1 MTLYVGPLVGGAPV
15 APASLIP
22 IPTGWLKQL
31 AEDLISG
38 AFSTFSQWVATGTV
52 WLLHEAWAAMSA
64 TSQPVLAG
72 SAFSAE
78 YQVMALIGAATVLP
92 LLALGVIQA
101 VARQDPSGLLRTAL
115 LRLPMALLLT
125 GVVVEL
131 VTLGLS
137 FTDQASVALLSAG
150 GSSAAHAFGNIE
162 AALAPGAPGV
172 YGFGEL
178 ILVVVVA
185 LVSFLL
191 WVELAVRSAAV
202 AVAAMFLPLA
212 LAGLVWPATS
222 HWARRLGE
230 TLAGLVLM
238 KLVMA
243 AALALA
249 GGAMAAG
256 AGGVSSI
263 VEGVA
268 LLGLTAF
275 APFALFR
282 LIPML
287 ESGAVSHLE
296 GARPAQ
302 AVRHQAWSL
311 ASDGARSLSDGV
323 LGPRPGAVPSST
335 QAGVGGLLAG
345 GATAGAA
352 TAGAATS
359 AAAGA
364 AAAGA
369 GTAGSGAG
377 SGGTGTSGGA
387 GPGASAPQGRS
398 STKRGESGWASYIVE
413 RSQRSSGGTQ

>member
-15 APASLIP
+15 APASLLP
-22 IPTGWLKQL
+22 SPTGLLKQL

-52 WLLHEAWAAMSA
+52 WLLHEAWAALSA
-64 TSQPVLAG
+64 TSEPVLAG

-78 YQVMALIGAATVLP
+78 YQVMVLIGAAVALP
-92 LLALGVIQA
+92 LLALGVIQS

-125 GVVVEL
+125 GVVTEL

-150 GSSAAHAFGNIE
+150 GSSAAHAFANIE

-249 GGAMAAG
+249 GGALAAG

-296 GARPAQ
+296 GVRPAQ

-311 ASDGARSLSDGV
+311 ASDGARALGDGV
-323 LGPRPGAVPSST
+323 LGSKPGAVPGST
-335 QAGVGGLLAG
+335 SADVGGLLAG
-345 GATAGAA
+345 AVATAASAGAAATAASAGATAGGSSAGNGG
-352 TAGAATS
+352 AGAA
-359 AAAGA
+359 
-364 AAAGA
+364 
-369 GTAGSGAG
+369 
-377 SGGTGTSGGA
+377 GGA
-387 GPGASAPQGRS
+387 GPGAAASQGRS
-398 STKRGESGWASYIVE
+398 SAKRGESGWASYIVE
-413 RSQRSSGGTQ
+413 RSQRSSSGTL